1 VYLADQRTLR
11 QWAQSNHSNWN
22 SNKKMPSSRKKSERP
37 SPAASAGEQNRNVR
51 GHASG
56 LTMSRL
62 LFARVDRVVKQL
74 RLPSRGEFMI
84 TATTEILKMCEDRKQ
99 RFLPEL
105 VVRYDDL
112 RKPKTEELN
121 IDNPL
126 GAQRCGTHFSIET
139 EERIAIAVKR
149 IGWSRNQFISEAM
162 KTIVDM
168 CEDPNKRLLPI
179 VVILHD
185 AALAY
190 SAAPIKLKRKGLHV
204 VG

>member
-1 VYLADQRTLR
+1 MLR
-11 QWAQSNHSNWN
+11 QWAQSNHTSNWN

-37 SPAASAGEQNRNVR
+37 SPSASVGEQNRSVR

-62 LFARVDRVVKQL
+62 LFARVDRVVNQL

-84 TATTEILKMCEDRKQ
+84 TATTEILNMCEDRKQ

-105 VVRYDDL
+105 VVRYDAL
-112 RKPKTEELN
+112 RKPKIEELIVDKPN
-121 IDNPL
+121 
-126 GAQRCGTHFSIET
+126 GAQRCGTHFRIET
-139 EERIAIAVKR
+139 EKRIADAVKR

-162 KTIVDM
+162 RSLVDM
-168 CEDPNKRLLPI
+168 CEDPDARQLPL

-185 AALAY
+185 AVH
-190 SAAPIKLKRKGLHV
+190 KGSPGVTLHRRSIS
-204 VG
+204 GM

>member
-1 VYLADQRTLR
+1 MPVQS
-11 QWAQSNHSNWN
+11 AQSNQSNVN
-22 SNKKMPSSRKKSERP
+22 SNKKMLNSIKKSERASP
-37 SPAASAGEQNRNVR
+37 SRPDGDHTRTIQ
-51 GHASG
+51 GHDSG

-62 LFARVDRVVKQL
+62 AFARVDRVVKQL
-74 RLPSRGEFMI
+74 GLPSRGEFMI
-84 TATTEILKMCEDRKQ
+84 VAINDILNMCEDRAQ

-112 RKPKTEELN
+112 RKPKTEELK
-121 IDNPL
+121 IDNPNK
-126 GAQRCGTHFSIET
+126 AHRCGTHFSLQT
-139 EERIAIAVKR
+139 EERIANAVKR

-168 CEDPNKRLLPI
+168 CEDPKKRLLPI

-185 AALAY
+185 AAMAY
-190 SAAPIKLKRKGLHV
+190 SAAPLKLKRKGLHV